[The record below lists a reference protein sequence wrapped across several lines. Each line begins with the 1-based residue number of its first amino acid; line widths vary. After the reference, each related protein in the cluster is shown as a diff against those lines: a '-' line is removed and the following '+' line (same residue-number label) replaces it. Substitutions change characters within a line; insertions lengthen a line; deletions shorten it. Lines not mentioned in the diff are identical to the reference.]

1 MRGLIVFIACF
12 CFIPGFWN
20 SLAQPTNRSEASIK
34 VSFLNATGKTNP
46 LFVVWSG
53 QEAFPEGLPSGKS
66 CGPLLFPGGT
76 VPLTV
81 RAEGMAS
88 AKDTV
93 ALAPGTK
100 MTLLFTKQNNPE
112 AKKEEE
118 KESIKVHQI
127 TSPDQKPERGHAW
140 PLVFAGPSE
149 VATVLI
155 NGQTVRLEREKLL
168 WVAKG
173 ESLVRIQDG
182 QEPILTVSVQKPS
195 DHLLVIFGS
204 EIGKLSGAVV
214 YR

>member
-1 MRGLIVFIACF
+1 MHGFLVLLIWF
-12 CFIPGFWN
+12 CIGPSGWN
-20 SLAQPTNRSEASIK
+20 CMAQSTNQPEASIK

-53 QEAFPEGLPSGKS
+53 QEAFPDGLAPGRSV
-66 CGPLLFPGGT
+66 GPLLFPGGT

-81 RAEGMAS
+81 RADGLAS

-93 ALAPGTK
+93 ALRPGTK
-100 MTLLFTKQNNPE
+100 MALLFTKRTNPE
-112 AKKEEE
+112 AKKDTE
-118 KESIKVHQI
+118 KESIKIHQI

-140 PLVFAGPSE
+140 PLVFVGPSE

-155 NGQTVRLEREKLL
+155 NGQTLQLEREKLV
-168 WVAKG
+168 WIARG

-182 QEPILTVSVQKPS
+182 KEEILAVSVEKPTDS
-195 DHLLVIFGS
+195 LLVIFGN
-204 EIGKLSGAVV
+204 EIGRLSGAVV